1 MENDTLI
8 NTDKTKF
15 ILISCRQKRMVSR
28 MYVDSADNVL
38 VCDYGRTNDK
48 FHVIK
53 ANMFTLETSIAIPG
67 YNCSDCITIR
77 PSDKTLAMGALSELY
92 IFKMA

>member
-1 MENDTLI
+1 
-8 NTDKTKF
+8 
-15 ILISCRQKRMVSR
+15 

-38 VCDYGRTNDK
+38 ACDYGSKHLANDK

-53 ANMFTLETSIAIPG
+53 AKMFTLETSIAIPG